1 MAGAGQDLRQIRHRI
16 AHSRCAPASR
26 TLSVAA
32 PGHTSRHDNGLWAG
46 PYQPSAR
53 VRVTAPMVREILLA
67 AGLTEHQPGTAGF
80 LITDQPDGRI
90 RVEPAPAAG
99 ESAPQRDAEHF
110 RLERLRSLHREAV
123 DRSCVIKEVD
133 GLAYL
138 LAPESLPQADPA

>member
-1 MAGAGQDLRQIRHRI
+1 MGGAEICGRSGTGLRTAAALRQ
-16 AHSRCAPASR
+16 AGRCRSPH
-26 TLSVAA
+26 
-32 PGHTSRHDNGLWAG
+32 PGRASRHDNGLWAG

-90 RVEPAPAAG
+90 RVEPASAAG
-99 ESAPQRDAEHF
+99 QSAPQRDAEHF